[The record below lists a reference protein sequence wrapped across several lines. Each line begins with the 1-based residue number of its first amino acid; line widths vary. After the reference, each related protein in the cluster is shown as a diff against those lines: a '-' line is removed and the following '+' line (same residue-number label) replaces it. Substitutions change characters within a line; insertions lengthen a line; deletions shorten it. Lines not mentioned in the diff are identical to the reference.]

1 MKKIKGIY
9 KAILISLFFI
19 LLPKFCY
26 AAGDSGSLDQIIDIY
41 KDATQQWEPVILGL
55 TKGLFWLLVT
65 ISFTWSSIQL
75 LLRDA
80 GLVDLI
86 ADVTRRVLTI
96 GVCIW
101 LLVEAPN
108 LARAFISSFQK
119 IGSTLSGGV
128 VGFSPSNVVELA
140 INIILMC
147 FKQASLFEPVA
158 SVMLFLIAIIILICF
173 ALIAY
178 EMTTLIVTAYI
189 TISGG
194 VVMMGFL
201 GSEWTRENAMNY
213 FTAILGIAVRMFVM
227 QLIFILGYGFIQTM
241 TNAMD
246 MKSSNGDYVL
256 LAIVAIVFYGLIREI
271 PQMAASLAS
280 GRFTMAGGG
289 IQAGVGAVAGLAA
302 GAALATTGVGAAAV
316 ASVSSSMS
324 KEETATNEASTLKRS
339 LDTGGNTTPK
349 SGINT
354 SSNRTVSPDLF
365 PSTFSSIESPTVSG
379 GASEGGDGIV
389 MPSRATAAKNQA
401 STSESESGSSAS
413 SSEAPSATNEGSEA
427 ETQSGEE
434 TAPKSRV
441 SPSTSPS
448 QAPPQT
454 MSQRVMKATGEGIK
468 AAAKASGNIAKNVA
482 VSSLHSVAQQST
494 VGTALSRAGLD
505 LMKLDTKDPKQTK
518 AAHSALM
525 KEFNMS
531 KDDGNDRNNYRATL
545 EASDERHKRFKDK
558 SDK

>member
-1 MKKIKGIY
+1 MY

-19 LLPKFCY
+19 LLPRVCL
-26 AAGDSGSLDQIIDIY
+26 AAGDSGSIDNIIDIY

-86 ADVTRRVLTI
+86 ADLTRRVLTI

-158 SVMLFLIAIIILICF
+158 SIMIFLIAIIILICF
-173 ALIAY
+173 SLIAY

-201 GSEWTRENAMNY
+201 GSEWTRENALNY
-213 FTAILGIAVRMFVM
+213 FTAILGVAVRMFVM
-227 QLIFILGYGFIQTM
+227 QLIFILGYGFVQTM
-241 TNAMD
+241 TNAMNIE
-246 MKSSNGDYVL
+246 SSNGDYVL
-256 LAIVAIVFYGLIREI
+256 LAIVAIIFYGLIREI

-289 IQAGVGAVAGLAA
+289 IHAGVGAVAGLAA

-316 ASVSSSMS
+316 AGVSSSMS
-324 KEETATNEASTLKRS
+324 KEDTATNEASTLKRS
-339 LDTGGNTTPK
+339 LDTGGNTASKP
-349 SGINT
+349 SYNT
-354 SSNRTVSPDLF
+354 SSKSSVPSDLF
-365 PSTFSSIESPTVSG
+365 SSAFSSTESPTVSG
-379 GASEGGDGIV
+379 RTSNSDGAIV
-389 MPSRATAAKNQA
+389 KPSRAAATNNTVQR
-401 STSESESGSSAS
+401 SESESGSSAS
-413 SSEAPSATNEGSEA
+413 SPETPRVENEGGDVEKQSSE
-427 ETQSGEE
+427 ES
-434 TAPKSRV
+434 APKSPV
-441 SPSTSPS
+441 TPSTSSSPS
-448 QAPPQT
+448 IPPT
-454 MSQRVMKATGEGIK
+454 MSQRVMRATGEGIK
-468 AAAKASGNIAKNVA
+468 AAAKASGSIAKNVA

-494 VGTALSRAGLD
+494 VGKALSRTGFD